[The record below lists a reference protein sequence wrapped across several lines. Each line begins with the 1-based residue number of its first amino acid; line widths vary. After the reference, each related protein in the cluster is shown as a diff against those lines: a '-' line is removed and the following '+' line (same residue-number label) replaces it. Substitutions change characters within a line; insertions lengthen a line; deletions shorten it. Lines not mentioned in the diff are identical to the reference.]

1 MSEKNV
7 EIVRRATEAYSR
19 GDLDEALASWSA
31 DAVLDWSNSRGLEA
45 AVVRGRDEIRA
56 YMEQFLEAFEEVRI
70 ELEDVFEADE
80 GVVIVENR
88 LLPRTR
94 RHRSNGSKRLGNH
107 PPEWLPDLADALP
120 IESRCPQSHRPVGVD
135 DVGGERGA
143 GSSLA

>member
-80 GVVIVENR
+80 GVVIVENLAYFR
-88 LLPRTR
+88 GRDGIEVTA
-94 RHRSNGSKRLGNH
+94 RSAWVITLQNGCQTSLTLYQSKAN
-107 PPEWLPDLADALP
+107 ALKAAEP
-120 IESRCPQSHRPVGVD
+120 SE
-135 DVGGERGA
+135 
-143 GSSLA
+143 

>member
-80 GVVIVENR
+80 GVVIAENLAYFR
-88 LLPRTR
+88 GRDGIEVTA
-94 RHRSNGSKRLGNH
+94 RSAWVITLQNGCQTSLTLYQSK
-107 PPEWLPDLADALP
+107 ADALKAAEP
-120 IESRCPQSHRPVGVD
+120 SE
-135 DVGGERGA
+135 
-143 GSSLA
+143 

>member
-80 GVVIVENR
+80 GVVIAENLAYFR
-88 LLPRTR
+88 GRDGIEVTA
-94 RHRSNGSKRLGNH
+94 RSAWVITLQNGCQTSLTLYQSK
-107 PPEWLPDLADALP
+107 ADALKA
-120 IESRCPQSHRPVGVD
+120 
-135 DVGGERGA
+135 A
-143 GSSLA
+143 GPSE

>member
-80 GVVIVENR
+80 GVVIVENLAYFR
-88 LLPRTR
+88 GRDGIEVTA
-94 RHRSNGSKRLGNH
+94 RSAWVITLQNGCQTSLTLYQSK
-107 PPEWLPDLADALP
+107 ADALKATGLS
-120 IESRCPQSHRPVGVD
+120 E
-135 DVGGERGA
+135 
-143 GSSLA
+143 

>member
-80 GVVIVENR
+80 GVVIVENLAYFR
-88 LLPRTR
+88 GRDGIEVTAR
-94 RHRSNGSKRLGNH
+94 RHDFIRVTRSPVRPAGGSASRLRSSI
-107 PPEWLPDLADALP
+107 A
-120 IESRCPQSHRPVGVD
+120 S
-135 DVGGERGA
+135 GGDFDITNEMT
-143 GSSLA
+143 

>member
-45 AVVRGRDEIRA
+45 AVVRGRNEIRA

-80 GVVIVENR
+80 GVVIVENLAYFR
-88 LLPRTR
+88 GRDGIEVTA
-94 RHRSNGSKRLGNH
+94 RSAWVITLQNGCQTSLTLYQSK
-107 PPEWLPDLADALP
+107 ADALKA
-120 IESRCPQSHRPVGVD
+120 
-135 DVGGERGA
+135 A
-143 GSSLA
+143 GPSE

>member
-1 MSEKNV
+1 MSGKNV

-80 GVVIVENR
+80 GVVIVENLAYFR
-88 LLPRTR
+88 GRDGIEVTA
-94 RHRSNGSKRLGNH
+94 RSAWVITLQNGCQTSLTLYQSK
-107 PPEWLPDLADALP
+107 ADALKAAEP
-120 IESRCPQSHRPVGVD
+120 SE
-135 DVGGERGA
+135 
-143 GSSLA
+143 

>member
-1 MSEKNV
+1 MSEENV

-80 GVVIVENR
+80 GVVIVENLAYFR
-88 LLPRTR
+88 GRDGIEVTA
-94 RHRSNGSKRLGNH
+94 RSAWVITLQNGCQTSLTLYQSK
-107 PPEWLPDLADALP
+107 ADALKAAEP
-120 IESRCPQSHRPVGVD
+120 SE
-135 DVGGERGA
+135 
-143 GSSLA
+143 

>member
-45 AVVRGRDEIRA
+45 AVVRGRNEIRA

-80 GVVIVENR
+80 GVVIVENLAYFR
-88 LLPRTR
+88 GRDGIEVTA
-94 RHRSNGSKRLGNH
+94 RSAWVITLQNGCQTSLTLYQSK
-107 PPEWLPDLADALP
+107 ADALKAAEP
-120 IESRCPQSHRPVGVD
+120 SE
-135 DVGGERGA
+135 
-143 GSSLA
+143 

>member
-80 GVVIVENR
+80 GVVIVENLAYFR
-88 LLPRTR
+88 GRDGIEVTARSAWVITLL
-94 RHRSNGSKRLGNH
+94 NGCQTSLTLYQSK
-107 PPEWLPDLADALP
+107 ADALKATGLS
-120 IESRCPQSHRPVGVD
+120 E
-135 DVGGERGA
+135 
-143 GSSLA
+143 

>member
-80 GVVIVENR
+80 GVVIVENLAYFR
-88 LLPRTR
+88 GRDGIEVTA
-94 RHRSNGSKRLGNH
+94 RSAWVITLQNGCQTSLTLYQSK
-107 PPEWLPDLADALP
+107 ADALKAAEP
-120 IESRCPQSHRPVGVD
+120 SE
-135 DVGGERGA
+135 
-143 GSSLA
+143 

>member
-45 AVVRGRDEIRA
+45 SVVRGRDEIRA

-80 GVVIVENR
+80 GVVIVENLAYFR
-88 LLPRTR
+88 GRDGIEVTA
-94 RHRSNGSKRLGNH
+94 RSAWVITLQNGCQTSLTLYQSK
-107 PPEWLPDLADALP
+107 ADALKAAEP
-120 IESRCPQSHRPVGVD
+120 SE
-135 DVGGERGA
+135 
-143 GSSLA
+143 

>member
-45 AVVRGRDEIRA
+45 AVVRGRNEIRA

-80 GVVIVENR
+80 GVVIVENLAYFR
-88 LLPRTR
+88 GRDGIEVTA
-94 RHRSNGSKRLGNH
+94 RSAWVITLQNGCHTSLTLYQSK
-107 PPEWLPDLADALP
+107 ADALKAAEP
-120 IESRCPQSHRPVGVD
+120 SE
-135 DVGGERGA
+135 
-143 GSSLA
+143 

>member
-1 MSEKNV
+1 MSEENV
-7 EIVRRATEAYSR
+7 EIVRRATEAYTR

-80 GVVIVENR
+80 GVVIVENLAYFR
-88 LLPRTR
+88 GRDGIEVTA
-94 RHRSNGSKRLGNH
+94 RSAWVITLQNGCQTSLTLYQSK
-107 PPEWLPDLADALP
+107 ADALKAAEP
-120 IESRCPQSHRPVGVD
+120 SE
-135 DVGGERGA
+135 
-143 GSSLA
+143 

>member
-80 GVVIVENR
+80 GVVIVENLAYFR
-88 LLPRTR
+88 GRDGIEVTA
-94 RHRSNGSKRLGNH
+94 RSAWVITLQNGCQTSLTLYQSK
-107 PPEWLPDLADALP
+107 ADALKA
-120 IESRCPQSHRPVGVD
+120 
-135 DVGGERGA
+135 A
-143 GSSLA
+143 GPSE

>member
-80 GVVIVENR
+80 GVVIVENLAYFR
-88 LLPRTR
+88 GRDGSEVTA
-94 RHRSNGSKRLGNH
+94 RSAWVITLQNGCQTSLTLYQSK
-107 PPEWLPDLADALP
+107 ADALKAAEP
-120 IESRCPQSHRPVGVD
+120 SE
-135 DVGGERGA
+135 
-143 GSSLA
+143 

>member
-80 GVVIVENR
+80 GVVIVENLAYFR
-88 LLPRTR
+88 GRDGIEGTAPTR
-94 RHRSNGSKRLGNH
+94 RGVT
-107 PPEWLPDLADALP
+107 PPK
-120 IESRCPQSHRPVGVD
+120 
-135 DVGGERGA
+135 
-143 GSSLA
+143 SSAR

>member
-80 GVVIVENR
+80 GVVIVENLAYFR
-88 LLPRTR
+88 GRDGIEVTA
-94 RHRSNGSKRLGNH
+94 RSAWVITLRNGCQTSLTLYQSK
-107 PPEWLPDLADALP
+107 ADALKATGLS
-120 IESRCPQSHRPVGVD
+120 E
-135 DVGGERGA
+135 
-143 GSSLA
+143 

>member
-1 MSEKNV
+1 M
-7 EIVRRATEAYSR
+7 RRATEAYSR

-80 GVVIVENR
+80 GVVIVENLAYFR
-88 LLPRTR
+88 GRDGIEVTA
-94 RHRSNGSKRLGNH
+94 RSAWVITLQNGCQTSLTLYQSK
-107 PPEWLPDLADALP
+107 ADALKA
-120 IESRCPQSHRPVGVD
+120 
-135 DVGGERGA
+135 A
-143 GSSLA
+143 GPSE